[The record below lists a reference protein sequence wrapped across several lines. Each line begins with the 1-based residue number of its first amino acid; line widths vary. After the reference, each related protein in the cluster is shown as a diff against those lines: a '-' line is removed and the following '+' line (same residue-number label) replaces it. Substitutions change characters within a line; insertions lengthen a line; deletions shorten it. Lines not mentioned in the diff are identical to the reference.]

1 MRSFVADGNFTAD
14 HIKQKRPQDDVWL
27 SDGEG
32 MMTAREP
39 YATHI
44 RLATE
49 TKEVGLSFPP
59 ILSFSMLSRKTD
71 VNHWRGVSGR
81 SSMQIPALESKTL
94 PGSVLMLALVMA
106 ATVQVALLTSD

>member
-44 RLATE
+44 RLAKE
-49 TKEVGLSFPP
+49 TKEVSFPFPP
-59 ILSFSMLSRKTD
+59 ILPFSMLCRKMD
-71 VNHWRGVSGR
+71 ANHWRGVSGR
-81 SSMQIPALESKTL
+81 SWMQIPALESKML

-106 ATVQVALLTSD
+106 ATVQVVSLISN